1 MPFQLF
7 RLNTSGKN
15 SIKPMSN
22 SIITMPL
29 DEMEDIRIEGSGLS
43 LSYLGD
49 KLDKLLVKPKPK
61 LKFLLFF
68 FTLKKIISNYWW
80 I

>member
-1 MPFQLF
+1 MPSQYY

-15 SIKPMSN
+15 SIRPMSN

-29 DEMEDIRIEGSGLS
+29 DEMEDIKIEGSGLS
-43 LSYLGD
+43 FLGD

-61 LKFLLFF
+61 LKNIHF
-68 FTLKKIISNYWW
+68 K
-80 I
+80 

>member
-29 DEMEDIRIEGSGLS
+29 DEMEDIKIEGSGLS
-43 LSYLGD
+43 FLGD
-49 KLDKLLVKPKPK
+49 KLDKLLVKARPK
-61 LKFLLFF
+61 LKNIHF
-68 FTLKKIISNYWW
+68 K
-80 I
+80 

>member
-15 SIKPMSN
+15 SIKPMS
-22 SIITMPL
+22 SPIITMPL
-29 DEMEDIRIEGSGLS
+29 DEMEVIKIEGNGLS
-43 LSYLGD
+43 FLGD

-61 LKFLLFF
+61 LKNIHF
-68 FTLKKIISNYWW
+68 K
-80 I
+80 

>member
-29 DEMEDIRIEGSGLS
+29 DEMEVIKIEGNGLS
-43 LSYLGD
+43 FLGD

-61 LKFLLFF
+61 LKNIHF
-68 FTLKKIISNYWW
+68 K
-80 I
+80 